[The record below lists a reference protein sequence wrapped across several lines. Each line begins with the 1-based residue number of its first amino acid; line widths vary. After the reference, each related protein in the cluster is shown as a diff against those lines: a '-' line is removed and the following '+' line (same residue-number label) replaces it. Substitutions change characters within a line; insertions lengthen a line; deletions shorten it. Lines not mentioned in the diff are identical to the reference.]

1 MQSLKGRKHVHH
13 SLVYTHTRLITT
25 SASVLE
31 YRLSSG
37 FYSWDGIEKQQAHL
51 KPLMFTFSIL
61 MLNFKILAV
70 DINQSP
76 RNHNSGYASVPKI
89 TLAQFS
95 PSWRIKN
102 IVLSYYWNHNEKKK
116 NVENKNKQCNET
128 VYLKD
133 YITTYRRQHRE
144 TTYTYCLLKRVQSE
158 LKPHTRQTS
167 SDPWSLWIA
176 PEPVRV
182 FRLLQIWRI

>member
-1 MQSLKGRKHVHH
+1 MEKFKHENFSSDFTLLDYTPLMMQSLKGRKHVHH
-13 SLVYTHTRLITT
+13 SLVYTHTRLITAST
-25 SASVLE
+25 SVLETVLE

-76 RNHNSGYASVPKI
+76 RNRNSGYASVPKI

-95 PSWRIKN
+95 PS
-102 IVLSYYWNHNEKKK
+102 
-116 NVENKNKQCNET
+116 
-128 VYLKD
+128 
-133 YITTYRRQHRE
+133 
-144 TTYTYCLLKRVQSE
+144 
-158 LKPHTRQTS
+158 
-167 SDPWSLWIA
+167 
-176 PEPVRV
+176 
-182 FRLLQIWRI
+182 